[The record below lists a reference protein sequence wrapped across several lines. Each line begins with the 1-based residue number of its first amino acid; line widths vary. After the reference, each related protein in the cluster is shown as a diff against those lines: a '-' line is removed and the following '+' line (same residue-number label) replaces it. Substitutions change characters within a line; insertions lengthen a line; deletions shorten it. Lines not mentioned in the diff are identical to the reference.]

1 MSVPRL
7 RKTPPAAAARSA
19 LRPSN
24 LSAENVLA
32 RLQLSS
38 GESRGEMLIHR
49 LIHYPSVY

>member
-7 RKTPPAAAARSA
+7 RKTPLAPAVRSA

-32 RLQLSS
+32 RLQLNS
-38 GESRGEMLIHR
+38 GESRGELLIRH
-49 LIHYPSVY
+49 LSLCVCCT